1 MQNTDTMNSLQK
13 KIRNTTLFSAEEKV
27 DLLIGLDHMTNDQKN
42 QLEISIDEYQT
53 KHLALTQ
60 QFKND
65 TQQHLNT
72 LVTQTNTD
80 DEEILKAA
88 KLMKDGLN
96 DMI

>member
-1 MQNTDTMNSLQK
+1 MTSLQK

-53 KHLALTQ
+53 KHLTLTQ

-65 TQQHLNT
+65 TEQHLDT
-72 LVTQTNTD
+72 LIGKTGAD
-80 DEEILKAA
+80 DKEILKAA

-96 DMI
+96 GLI